1 MAEKM
6 AEKELVDFKELLI
19 SQMIQLD
26 AVTQLLIEKGIITEQ
41 EFFAKLKQVQ
51 ADYQKKG
58 ETATS

>member
-51 ADYQKKG
+51 TDYQKKR
-58 ETATS
+58 A